1 MGNTKLYFGAVMDKP
16 PPNPLQKRGL
26 KERRNEM
33 IAMRRYIDKTTDRKG
48 TPQRGAGGLL

>member
-1 MGNTKLYFGAVMDKP
+1 MDKP